1 MIRIVETF
9 PIILIKVTCIFA
21 FKKVFD
27 RPDTF
32 YIMDTILPSPVI
44 TKVLRIV
51 AVESNNDVCLRLEA
65 IGCLVS
71 PGRWH
76 YIDICFILF
85 NVLLCM
91 YVI

>member
-1 MIRIVETF
+1 M
-9 PIILIKVTCIFA
+9 
-21 FKKVFD
+21 FD

-71 PGRWH
+71 PGMWH
-76 YIDICFILF
+76 YIVILF
-85 NVLLCM
+85 IWFIGLLRM
-91 YVI
+91 YII